1 VLLGYVPLAIVGAL
15 FATVSAGDETA
26 PIQLLPAILLAG
38 ILCPLVFGG
47 LAGLTKVLVINVFFG
62 GIRRRL

>member
-1 VLLGYVPLAIVGAL
+1 MLLGYVPLAIAGAL

-26 PIQLLPAILLAG
+26 SVQFLPAILLAG
-38 ILCPLVFGG
+38 IRCPLVFGG
-47 LAGLTKVLVINVFFG
+47 LAGLTKVLVSNVFFG